1 MLAIFPF
8 AVTLTLNREQSGPFG
23 FTCCWMFMAQEGL
36 VLVKNHLVLGPRDLC
51 LQSDCVVSAVLGGRF
66 CSSHP
71 CFTGGETE
79 A

>member
-36 VLVKNHLVLGPRDLC
+36 VLVKNHLVPGPRDLC
-51 LQSDCVVSAVLGGRF
+51 LQS
-66 CSSHP
+66 
-71 CFTGGETE
+71 
-79 A
+79 